1 MLKIDAQETFE
12 GDGVVVQRL
21 FPIAGRRHFDPFVLW
36 DHFDLAPGRGF
47 PDHPHRGFEAV
58 TYLFSGSMQHT
69 DNLGNHSRV
78 EAGGAQAFCA
88 GRGLVHSEMPD
99 EVNRSAGIQLWINL
113 KRDLKTVAPRY
124 QQALG
129 SELPST
135 VFEGGRVTTIVGEDS
150 PIQLHNAICYQH
162 LQLDADASYS
172 IALSAA
178 DRALIYVAS
187 GALTGHGQ
195 QLEQHQAWLVEQ
207 GGADLHIQASQ
218 ASEVMLC
225 VGKPHKEPIVQHGPF
240 VD

>member
-47 PDHPHRGFEAV
+47 PDHPHRGFEAI

-69 DNLGNHSRV
+69 DNLGNESRV

-99 EVNRSAGIQLWINL
+99 ETNRSSGIQLWVNL
-113 KRDLKTVAPRY
+113 KQALKGVEPAY
-124 QQALG
+124 QQAL
-129 SELPST
+129 SAELPST
-135 VFEGGRVTTIVGEDS
+135 TFDGGRVTTIVGEGS
-150 PIQLHNAICYQH
+150 PIQLHNHIRYQH
-162 LQLDADASYS
+162 IQLKAGASYTLT
-172 IALSAA
+172 LSSAE
-178 DRALIYVAS
+178 RALIYVVS
-187 GALTGHGQ
+187 GVLTSDGQ
-195 QLEQHQAWLVEQ
+195 QLAQHQAWLLEQ
-207 GGADLHIQASQ
+207 GSADLRIQANQ
-218 ASEVMLC
+218 ASELMLC
-225 VGKPHKEPIVQHGPF
+225 VGEPHGEPIIQHGPF